1 MNRKSIASVDPFEI
15 EIQITDAGRIGV
27 WANDVTMKGS
37 RRARAAGQLPAGDAT
52 AHSQLAVALSLFLC
66 TLTWKQC
73 RRLADANGVAKPR
86 MKISLLKS
94 DFAQAVNDRLLN
106 LSDARRLRAASAIAA
121 DLLNRLR
128 WFDITWDVLPDD
140 ASLISLREW
149 SRRQVNDPR
158 ELKKIPAVLVPTA
171 VYSIT

>member
-1 MNRKSIASVDPFEI
+1 
-15 EIQITDAGRIGV
+15 
-27 WANDVTMKGS
+27 
-37 RRARAAGQLPAGDAT
+37 
-52 AHSQLAVALSLFLC
+52 
-66 TLTWKQC
+66 
-73 RRLADANGVAKPR
+73 

-158 ELKKIPAVLVPTA
+158 ELKKIPAVLLPTA